1 MDDVETLEER
11 TRWTESHEPL
21 SFSTGC
27 NLKGVDMVYVS
38 SACTSVSALV
48 LCSLPQKFFN

>member
-27 NLKGVDMVYVS
+27 NLKGVDMVHVS